1 MIYDDINHYL
11 IAFGKPAGH
20 RRWPQGS
27 LMCTGGG
34 VGGLDSHEAKTH
46 SKRTKEQV
54 QAKNR
59 NKNNTFQSDTPA
71 GRRIPK
77 VGHHS
82 NLWIYDEFWIV

>member
-1 MIYDDINHYL
+1 
-11 IAFGKPAGH
+11 
-20 RRWPQGS
+20 
-27 LMCTGGG
+27 

-82 NLWIYDEFWIV
+82 NLWIYEF